1 MENTKKDIYDVFRE
15 RDNAG
20 DMLKMFEL
28 SLELVRKDLEEVEL
42 YDAPTLYDYLKGF
55 INYER
60 PTSSFIYLEEE
71 IQDIALEF
79 DDEKQ
84 GERVENILT
93 KNLLTYWLASESLKL
108 HNRARYAF
116 DYANACRDEL
126 EAHLDFYEL
135 LELIQ
140 NVEIDENALYDF
152 LEQNYRGVGKHID
165 NLLDITDKRKFVKRK
180 CLMLLDDINGLS
192 GMRSDMG
199 WGNVIG

>member
-1 MENTKKDIYDVFRE
+1 MEII
-15 RDNAG
+15 
-20 DMLKMFEL
+20 
-28 SLELVRKDLEEVEL
+28 LV
-42 YDAPTLYDYLKGF
+42 
-55 INYER
+55 
-60 PTSSFIYLEEE
+60 
-71 IQDIALEF
+71 
-79 DDEKQ
+79 
-84 GERVENILT
+84 
-93 KNLLTYWLASESLKL
+93 
-108 HNRARYAF
+108 
-116 DYANACRDEL
+116 NACRDEL